1 MMTFGYSF
9 NIWVPL
15 LAFPTAGEYG
25 APRWP
30 HGWPVSFVFYFL
42 LWTGFVSSI
51 AMHRRRLV
59 VIPCSSS
66 LVLKTGLTDLA
77 NSVKKRQQTTGAH
90 TVDNPECGSSEAVSV
105 EVRLNE
111 KPAE

>member
-30 HGWPVSFVFYFL
+30 HGWPMSFVFYFL
-42 LWTGFVSSI
+42 LWAGFITAIV
-51 AMHRRRLV
+51 MHRRRF
-59 VIPCSSS
+59 
-66 LVLKTGLTDLA
+66 
-77 NSVKKRQQTTGAH
+77 
-90 TVDNPECGSSEAVSV
+90 VD
-105 EVRLNE
+105 
-111 KPAE
+111 